1 MFELLT
7 PENLPATLTA
17 VSLIITA
24 VGGVVLY
31 RVQKEPPKAGSQDA
45 AAVALAENTRASVTL
60 AANMGT
66 MTGQLGDNM
75 RMFSATLEVV
85 KAMAHDIAEARRAAE
100 ASRDH
105 LAAIRDA
112 LNRRAP

>member
-1 MFELLT
+1 MFTLLT

-24 VGGVVLY
+24 VGGLVLY

-45 AAVALAENTRASVTL
+45 AAVALAENTKALQSQSANFEDNNDMFRAV
-60 AANMGT
+60 
-66 MTGQLGDNM
+66 LGKVDGM
-75 RMFSATLEVV
+75 ARDFAEVRHD
-85 KAMAHDIAEARRAAE
+85 MAE
-100 ASRDH
+100 SKGH
-105 LAAIRDA
+105 LASIRDA

>member
-24 VGGVVLY
+24 IGGVVLY

-45 AAVALAENTRASVTL
+45 AAVALAENTKALQSQSANFEDNNDMFRAV
-60 AANMGT
+60 
-66 MTGQLGDNM
+66 LGKVDGM
-75 RMFSATLEVV
+75 ARDFAEVRHD
-85 KAMAHDIAEARRAAE
+85 MAE
-100 ASRDH
+100 SKGH
-105 LAAIRDA
+105 LASIRDA
-112 LNRRAP
+112 LNRRAT

>member
-7 PENLPATLTA
+7 PENLPATVTA

-45 AAVALAENTRASVTL
+45 AAVALAENTKALQSQSANFEDNNDMFRAV
-60 AANMGT
+60 
-66 MTGQLGDNM
+66 LGKVDGM
-75 RMFSATLEVV
+75 ARDFAEVRHD
-85 KAMAHDIAEARRAAE
+85 MAE
-100 ASRDH
+100 SKGH
-105 LAAIRDA
+105 LASIRDA

>member
-1 MFELLT
+1 VFELLT

-45 AAVALAENTRASVTL
+45 AAVALAENTKALQSQSANFEDNNDMFRAV
-60 AANMGT
+60 
-66 MTGQLGDNM
+66 LGKVDGM
-75 RMFSATLEVV
+75 ARDFSEVR
-85 KAMAHDIAEARRAAE
+85 HDMAEAKG
-100 ASRDH
+100 H
-105 LAAIRDA
+105 LASIRDA

>member
-31 RVQKEPPKAGSQDA
+31 QRQKQPPKAGSQDA
-45 AAVALAENTRASVTL
+45 AAVALAENTKALQSQSANFEDNNDMFRAV
-60 AANMGT
+60 
-66 MTGQLGDNM
+66 LGKVDGM
-75 RMFSATLEVV
+75 ARDFAEVRHD
-85 KAMAHDIAEARRAAE
+85 MAE
-100 ASRDH
+100 SKGH
-105 LAAIRDA
+105 LASIRDA

>member
-1 MFELLT
+1 MFTLLT

-45 AAVALAENTRASVTL
+45 AAVALAENTRALQSQS
-60 AANMGT
+60 ANFEDNNDMFRAV
-66 MTGQLGDNM
+66 LGKVDGM
-75 RMFSATLEVV
+75 ARDFAEVRHD
-85 KAMAHDIAEARRAAE
+85 MAE
-100 ASRDH
+100 SKNH

>member
-7 PENLPATLTA
+7 PENLPATITA

-45 AAVALAENTRASVTL
+45 AAVALAENTKALQSQSANFEDNNDMFRAV
-60 AANMGT
+60 
-66 MTGQLGDNM
+66 LGKVDGM
-75 RMFSATLEVV
+75 ARDFAEVRHD
-85 KAMAHDIAEARRAAE
+85 MAE
-100 ASRDH
+100 SKGH
-105 LAAIRDA
+105 LASIRDA

>member
-24 VGGVVLY
+24 IGGVVLY

-45 AAVALAENTRASVTL
+45 AAVALAENTKALQSQSANFEDNNDMFRAV
-60 AANMGT
+60 
-66 MTGQLGDNM
+66 LGKVDGM
-75 RMFSATLEVV
+75 ARDFAEVRHD
-85 KAMAHDIAEARRAAE
+85 MAE
-100 ASRDH
+100 SKGH
-105 LAAIRDA
+105 LASIRDA

>member
-45 AAVALAENTRASVTL
+45 AAVALAENTKALQSQSANFEDNNDMFRAV
-60 AANMGT
+60 
-66 MTGQLGDNM
+66 LGKVDGM
-75 RMFSATLEVV
+75 ARDFAEVRHD
-85 KAMAHDIAEARRAAE
+85 MAE
-100 ASRDH
+100 SKSH
-105 LAAIRDA
+105 LASIRDA

>member
-1 MFELLT
+1 VFELLT

-45 AAVALAENTRASVTL
+45 AAVALAENTKALQSQSANFEDNNDMFRAV
-60 AANMGT
+60 
-66 MTGQLGDNM
+66 LGKVDGM
-75 RMFSATLEVV
+75 ARDFAEVRHD
-85 KAMAHDIAEARRAAE
+85 MAE
-100 ASRDH
+100 SKGH
-105 LAAIRDA
+105 LASIRDA
-112 LNRRAP
+112 LNRRTP

>member
-45 AAVALAENTRASVTL
+45 AAVALAENTKALQSQSANFEDNNDMFRAV
-60 AANMGT
+60 
-66 MTGQLGDNM
+66 LGKVDGM
-75 RMFSATLEVV
+75 ARDFAEVR
-85 KAMAHDIAEARRAAE
+85 HDMAEANG
-100 ASRDH
+100 H
-105 LAAIRDA
+105 LASIRDA

>member
-1 MFELLT
+1 MFTLLT

-45 AAVALAENTRASVTL
+45 AALALAENTKALNAMVEGLKGQNTHFADNNEMFKALGPVLGGMAKDFTEMRHDGAESRILL
-60 AANMGT
+60 A
-66 MTGQLGDNM
+66 L
-75 RMFSATLEVV
+75 
-85 KAMAHDIAEARRAAE
+85 
-100 ASRDH
+100 
-105 LAAIRDA
+105 IRDA
-112 LNRRAP
+112 LNRRTR

>member
-1 MFELLT
+1 MFTLLT

-24 VGGVVLY
+24 IGGVVLY

-45 AAVALAENTRASVTL
+45 AAVALAENTKALQSQSANFEDNNDMFRAV
-60 AANMGT
+60 
-66 MTGQLGDNM
+66 LGKVDGM
-75 RMFSATLEVV
+75 ARDFAEVRHD
-85 KAMAHDIAEARRAAE
+85 MAE
-100 ASRDH
+100 SKGH
-105 LAAIRDA
+105 LASIRDA

>member
-1 MFELLT
+1 MFTLLT

-45 AAVALAENTRASVTL
+45 AAVALAENTKALQSQSANFEDNNDMFRAV
-60 AANMGT
+60 
-66 MTGQLGDNM
+66 LGKVDGM
-75 RMFSATLEVV
+75 ARDFAEVRHD
-85 KAMAHDIAEARRAAE
+85 MAE
-100 ASRDH
+100 SKGH
-105 LAAIRDA
+105 LASIRDA
-112 LNRRAP
+112 LNRRP